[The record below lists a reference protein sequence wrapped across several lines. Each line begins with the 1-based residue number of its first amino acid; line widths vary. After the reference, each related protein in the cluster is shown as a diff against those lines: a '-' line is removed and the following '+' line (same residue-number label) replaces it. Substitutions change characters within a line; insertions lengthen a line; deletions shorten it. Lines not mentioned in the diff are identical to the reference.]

1 VQDVGVE
8 AERLEEGRVHNVDCV
23 IQAGASAARVT
34 PVRSK
39 FKCFYPERTGAT
51 PRRHAEAQAYLASRW
66 RKPKPSERVLVAV
79 NVSNSTGAG
88 YGVAAVAAW
97 VW

>member
-1 VQDVGVE
+1 MSIVSS
-8 AERLEEGRVHNVDCV
+8 RLAHQLPESPR
-23 IQAGASAARVT
+23 S
-34 PVRSK
+34 VRK

-51 PRRHAEAQAYLASRW
+51 RRRCAEAQAYLASRW

-79 NVSNSTGAG
+79 KVSNSFGAG
-88 YGVAAVAAW
+88 YGAVAVAAH